1 MKRGNF
7 FFLNEFN
14 EKMDVI
20 LASDTKLEGRVNTL
34 DGRLRILI
42 LNVRKW
48 AQMSRLKKKLQNVSG
63 REINYQQ
70 HVWKK
75 N

>member
-1 MKRGNF
+1 MKRGNI

-20 LASDTKLEGRVNTL
+20 LASHTKLEGTVNTL

-48 AQMSRLKKKLQNVSG
+48 AQMSRLKKKKLQNVNG

-70 HVWKK
+70 HV
-75 N
+75 